1 MNPIASSS
9 ASSGS
14 RAPWFARIAWLES
27 RNEFLSKWR
36 TPIFALPTLLF
47 PLAFYVMFAVLM
59 NRGSPAAASYLLATY
74 GVFGVMGAAM
84 FGFGVSVAMERTQGL
99 LRLRK
104 AMPMPPSTYLLAKL
118 ASAMVF
124 ALIISV
130 MLLVIGIFAGHA
142 QVDAKQALALVA
154 INLLGTL
161 PFAAIG
167 LYIGTRSGANGAPA
181 IINLVFLPMAF
192 LSGLWMP
199 LAILPA
205 WIAKLAPVWPSYHL
219 AQLALKVVD
228 RDAGQPAWLHV
239 AVLLVVTVVFS
250 TLARARLRDAE

>member
-1 MNPIASSS
+1 MNTFASS
-9 ASSGS
+9 AS
-14 RAPWFARIAWLES
+14 RAPSLLRIAWLES

-47 PLAFYVMFAVLM
+47 PVVFYLMFAVLM
-59 NRGSPAAASYLLATY
+59 NRGSASAATYLLATY

-104 AMPMPPSTYLLAKL
+104 AMPMPPSTYLIAKL
-118 ASAMVF
+118 ASAMLF
-124 ALIISV
+124 SFIISM
-130 MLLVIGIFAGHA
+130 MLLAIGIFAGDA
-142 QVDAKQALALVA
+142 QVDALQALALVG

-199 LAILPA
+199 LSMLPA
-205 WIAKLAPVWPSYHL
+205 WIGKLAPVWPSYHL
-219 AQLALKVVD
+219 SQLALKTVD
-228 RDAGQPAWLHV
+228 RDAGQQGWLHI
-239 AVLLVVTVVFS
+239 AVLAVVTLVFAM
-250 TLARARLRDAE
+250 LARERLRDAE

>member
-1 MNPIASSS
+1 MNTLASS
-9 ASSGS
+9 AP
-14 RAPWFARIAWLES
+14 RAPSFARLAWLES
-27 RNEFLSKWR
+27 RNEFLSKLR

-47 PLAFYVMFAVLM
+47 PVVFYLMFAVLM
-59 NRGSPAAASYLLATY
+59 NRGSLAASTYLLATY

-104 AMPMPPSTYLLAKL
+104 AMPMPPSTYLIAKL

-124 ALIISV
+124 SLTISG
-130 MLLVIGIFAGHA
+130 MLLAIGVFVGHA
-142 QVDAKQALALVA
+142 QVDAMQALALVG

-199 LAILPA
+199 LSMLPA
-205 WIAKLAPVWPSYHL
+205 WLAKLAPVWPSYHL
-219 AQLALKVVD
+219 SQLALKVVD
-228 RDAGQPAWLHV
+228 RDAGHPAWLHV

>member
-1 MNPIASSS
+1 MNTIASDI
-9 ASSGS
+9 
-14 RAPWFARIAWLES
+14 APSIARIAWLES

-47 PLAFYVMFAVLM
+47 PVVFYLMFAVLM
-59 NRGSPAAASYLLATY
+59 NRGSASAATYLLATY

-104 AMPMPPSTYLLAKL
+104 AMPMPPSTYLIAKL
-118 ASAMVF
+118 SSAMVF
-124 ALIISV
+124 SLLISA
-130 MLLVIGIFAGHA
+130 MLLAIGIGFAHA
-142 QVDAKQALALVA
+142 SVGIGQALALVG

-192 LSGLWMP
+192 LSGLWLP
-199 LAILPA
+199 LSMLPA

-219 AQLALKVVD
+219 SQLALKVVG
-228 RDAGQPAWLHV
+228 RDAGQPAWLHI
-239 AVLLVVTVVFS
+239 AALVVVTLVFAM
-250 TLARARLRDAE
+250 LARARLRDAE

>member
-1 MNPIASSS
+1 MNAIPGKAHDHEPS
-9 ASSGS
+9 
-14 RAPWFARIAWLES
+14 FARIAWLEA
-27 RNEFLSKWR
+27 RNEFLSKLR

-47 PLAFYVMFAVLM
+47 PVVFYLMFAVLM
-59 NRGSPAAASYLLATY
+59 NRGSTRAATYLLATY

-104 AMPMPPSTYLLAKL
+104 AMPMPPSTYLVAKL

-124 ALIISV
+124 ALLISG
-130 MLLVIGIFAGHA
+130 MLLAIGVFLAHA
-142 QVDAKQALALVA
+142 TVSIGQALALIG

-161 PFAAIG
+161 PFAGIG

-199 LAILPA
+199 LTLLPA

-219 AQLALKVVD
+219 AQLALKVVQQ
-228 RDAGQPAWLHV
+228 DAGQPAWLHLS
-239 AVLLVVTVVFS
+239 VLMVVTLVFAM
-250 TLARARLRDAE
+250 LARARLRDAE